1 MADRAQASTTTAAGV
16 EALIARLREDGV
28 GAGRAE
34 ADRILAEAQTRARTI
49 VETAEAEAKAKLAA
63 ARSEIDNH
71 RRAGEEALAMAAR
84 DTVLDLK
91 DQLAR
96 RFATDVGKTVSDIMR
111 DDDMLRR
118 MILEIVGRA
127 RAEASADDAGPAEV
141 ILPRSVAGLDDLR
154 RKPEELREGTLTHF
168 VAASAATM
176 LREGVTFARAEDDAE
191 GIRVALGDRGV
202 SVDLSDRA
210 VTQAILAHLQ
220 PRFRALMEGVVK

>member
-1 MADRAQASTTTAAGV
+1 MAEPLQTPTTAAGV
-16 EALIARLREDGV
+16 EALIARLRDEGV
-28 GAGRAE
+28 GAGRTEAE
-34 ADRILAEAQTRARTI
+34 RLVADAQARARAI
-49 VETAEAEAKAKLAA
+49 VEKAEAEAKARLEA
-63 ARSEIDNH
+63 ARAEIDNH

-96 RFATDVGKTVSDIMR
+96 RFASDVGKTVSDMMR

-118 MILEIVGRA
+118 MMLEIVGRA
-127 RAEASADDAGPAEV
+127 RAEGAVDSAGSAEV

-168 VAASAATM
+168 VAASAAEM
-176 LREGVTFARAEDDAE
+176 LREGVSFARADDEAE
-191 GIRVALGDRGV
+191 GISVRLGERGV
-202 SVDLSDRA
+202 TIDLTDRA
-210 VTQAILAHLQ
+210 VAAAILAHLQ

>member
-1 MADRAQASTTTAAGV
+1 MADRAPAPTTAAGV
-16 EALIARLREDGV
+16 EALIKRLRDEGT

-34 ADRILAEAQTRARTI
+34 AERLVAEAHARARSI
-49 VETAEAEAKAKLAA
+49 VETAEADAKARLAA
-63 ARSEIDNH
+63 ARAEIDSH

-127 RAEASADDAGPAEV
+127 RSEAAVDGAGSVEV

-168 VAASAATM
+168 VAASAAAM
-176 LREGVTFARAEDDAE
+176 LREGVRFGRAEDEAE
-191 GIRVALGDRGV
+191 GIRVALDERGV
-202 SVDLSDRA
+202 TVDLSDRA
-210 VTQAILAHLQ
+210 VAEAILAHLQ
-220 PRFRALMEGVVK
+220 PRFRALMEGVVT

>member
-1 MADRAQASTTTAAGV
+1 MAEPLQTPTTAAGV
-16 EALIARLREDGV
+16 EALIARLRDEGV
-28 GAGRAE
+28 GAGRTEAE
-34 ADRILAEAQTRARTI
+34 RLVTDAQARARAI
-49 VETAEAEAKAKLAA
+49 VEKAEAEAKARLEA
-63 ARSEIDNH
+63 ARAEIDNH

-96 RFATDVGKTVSDIMR
+96 RFASDVGKTVSDMMR

-118 MILEIVGRA
+118 MMIEIVGRA
-127 RAEASADDAGPAEV
+127 RAEGAVDSAGPAEV

-168 VAASAATM
+168 VAASAAEM
-176 LREGVTFARAEDDAE
+176 LREGVSFARADDEAE
-191 GIRVALGDRGV
+191 GISVRLGERGV
-202 SVDLSDRA
+202 TIDLTDRA
-210 VTQAILAHLQ
+210 VAAAILAHLQ

>member
-1 MADRAQASTTTAAGV
+1 MADRAPAPTTAAGV
-16 EALIARLREDGV
+16 EALLARLRDEGV

-34 ADRILAEAQTRARTI
+34 AERLVSEARARARTI
-49 VETAEAEAKAKLAA
+49 VETAEAEAKARLAA
-63 ARSEIDNH
+63 ARAETDSH

-96 RFATDVGKTVSDIMR
+96 RFAADVGKTVSDIMR

-127 RAEASADDAGPAEV
+127 RTEAAVDGAGPAEV

-168 VAASAATM
+168 VAASAAAM
-176 LREGVTFARAEDDAE
+176 LRDGVRFGRAEDDAE
-191 GIRVALGDRGV
+191 GIRVALGERGV
-202 SVDLSDRA
+202 TVDLTDRA
-210 VTQAILAHLQ
+210 VAEAILAHLQ
-220 PRFRALMEGVVK
+220 PRFRALMEGVVT

>member
-1 MADRAQASTTTAAGV
+1 MADRAPAPTTAAGV
-16 EALIARLREDGV
+16 EALIKRLRDEGT

-34 ADRILAEAQTRARTI
+34 AERLVAEAHARARSI
-49 VETAEAEAKAKLAA
+49 VETAEADAKARLAA
-63 ARSEIDNH
+63 ARAEIDSH

-127 RAEASADDAGPAEV
+127 RSEAAVDAAGSVEV

-168 VAASAATM
+168 VAASAAAM
-176 LREGVTFARAEDDAE
+176 LREGVRFGRAEDEAE
-191 GIRVALGDRGV
+191 GIRVALDERGV
-202 SVDLSDRA
+202 TVDLSDRA
-210 VTQAILAHLQ
+210 VAEAILAHLQ
-220 PRFRALMEGVVK
+220 PRFRALMEGVVT

>member
-1 MADRAQASTTTAAGV
+1 MAEPLQTPTTAAGV
-16 EALIARLREDGV
+16 EALIARLRDEGV
-28 GAGRAE
+28 GAGRTEAE
-34 ADRILAEAQTRARTI
+34 RLVTDAQARARAI
-49 VETAEAEAKAKLAA
+49 VEKAEAEAKARLEA
-63 ARSEIDNH
+63 ARAEIDNH

-96 RFATDVGKTVSDIMR
+96 RFASDVGKTVSDMMR

-118 MILEIVGRA
+118 MMLEIVGRA
-127 RAEASADDAGPAEV
+127 RAEGAVDSAGSAEV

-168 VAASAATM
+168 VAASAAEM
-176 LREGVTFARAEDDAE
+176 LREGVSFARADDEAE
-191 GIRVALGDRGV
+191 GIRVRLGERGV
-202 SVDLSDRA
+202 TIDLTDRA
-210 VTQAILAHLQ
+210 VADAILAHLQ